1 MYEQEQIKP
10 YGTEGTKREQVEQM
24 FDSIAHSYDTLN
36 HTLSFG
42 VDKIW
47 RKAAIDYLKTLPSPS
62 LQGGS
67 SISANEKT
75 SEPGNCPLPA
85 GRVRGGSSILDI
97 ATGTGDFAI
106 LAFQK
111 LHPQH
116 IVGIDISEG
125 MMQIGREK
133 VAKLG
138 LSDRI
143 TFQNEDC
150 VALSYP
156 DSSFDAVISAFA
168 LRNFQNLD
176 ECLKEM
182 HRVMKEDG
190 HLSVVDLCTPV
201 SFPMKQFFFIYKK
214 VVMPILGKLLSKD
227 KTAYSYLPET
237 MDAVP
242 QAERMQSIIEQ
253 AGFHNVNFRRLAFG
267 MCILYT
273 AEK

>member
-10 YGTEGTKREQVEQM
+10 YGEEGTKREQVERM
-24 FDSIAHSYDTLN
+24 FDNIAHSYDTLN

-47 RKAAIDYLKTLPSPS
+47 RNKAIDFLLKNRKSTDS
-62 LQGGS
+62 
-67 SISANEKT
+67 
-75 SEPGNCPLPA
+75 
-85 GRVRGGSSILDI
+85 VLDI

-106 LAFQK
+106 RAFQK

-150 VALSYP
+150 AALSYP

>member
-1 MYEQEQIKP
+1 MYKQEQIKP
-10 YGTEGTKREQVEQM
+10 YGEEGTKREQVEQM
-24 FDSIAHSYDTLN
+24 FDNIAHSYDTLN

-42 VDKIW
+42 VDRIW
-47 RKAAIDYLKTLPSPS
+47 RNNAIDFLLK
-62 LQGGS
+62 
-67 SISANEKT
+67 NRT
-75 SEPGNCPLPA
+75 STDS
-85 GRVRGGSSILDI
+85 VLDI

-106 LAFQK
+106 LAAQK
-111 LHPQH
+111 LHPQR
-116 IVGIDISEG
+116 IVGCDISEG

-133 VAKLG
+133 VVKLR
-138 LSDRI
+138 LSDII

-150 VALSYP
+150 AKMSFETN
-156 DSSFDAVISAFA
+156 SFDAVISAFA

-182 HRVMKEDG
+182 HRVLKEDG

-201 SFPMKQFFFIYKK
+201 SFPMKQFFWLYKK
-214 VVMPILGKLLSKD
+214 GVMPVLGKLFSKD
-227 KTAYSYLPET
+227 NTAYSYLPET

-242 QAERMQSIIEQ
+242 QAERMQSIIQQ
-253 AGFHNVNFRRLAFG
+253 AGFHNVNFKRLAFG